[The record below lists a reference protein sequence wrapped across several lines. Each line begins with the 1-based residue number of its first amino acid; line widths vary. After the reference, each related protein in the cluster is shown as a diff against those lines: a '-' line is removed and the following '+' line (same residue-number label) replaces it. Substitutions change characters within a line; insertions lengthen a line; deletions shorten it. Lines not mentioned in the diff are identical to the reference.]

1 MDKIKIAKNAEK
13 YLAQGDVRS
22 AIKEYRKIVEKD
34 PKDAVTLN
42 TLGDLYIREKDIDK
56 AVECFSAAAEIW
68 TKQGFIQKGIAVYTK
83 ILRYRPGDISVSHKL
98 ADLYRQKGLLAEA
111 RNYYSAVAE
120 HYKKEGRRDEALAI
134 WKIIAELDPN
144 SAEVHLK
151 IGEACVQENQLM
163 EAVNA
168 FVEAGNKFFS
178 REQLESAL
186 YAYRRAIDINKD
198 EWPALSGLVKTQIKL
213 GYTDEAIIVLEEAQK
228 RQPYNREIL
237 LSLLECYLDLN
248 NPTQAEQTVIKLV
261 EQEPSSYPKFLDV
274 VKAYL
279 KASDTNGA
287 ARVLSMTSEHLL
299 ASGQAQELSRWINEI
314 LAKNP
319 EELEALRLL
328 VRLCFW
334 QKDERQAKSALER
347 LLEAAKL
354 QGSVEDQ
361 KQALLQLTRIVP
373 YEQSYQQ
380 QLQAILAKE
389 ASEARTK
396 EPPVESLKGAFYTPQ
411 ASYQQEKDFA
421 FTDIIERFGESPS
434 GFGYE
439 EFQEELAYGTKSNEN
454 TTFDYQELYQQPTLG
469 SPDILEDIPEN
480 IDILPPQKVEPE
492 KTTQEKLAQL
502 TSFDKLDQL
511 KKAKIKEEIEAIE
524 YFINL
529 GCIDIAAKTLASLE
543 KEYGSLPEI
552 EPLKSSILSKTG
564 ATTVGIQET
573 PETLQVTTEELGK
586 TEVKTTSEE
595 LVKAKPEK
603 TEQRAVES
611 IETKFIET
619 APIEKEFIETSKV
632 AEAQPIGPTETKLL
646 EVKPVETSKVKPVEK
661 RVEPTSLIE
670 DICEEL
676 GLEIEETT
684 ETGDYDTRYQ
694 LGIAFREMGL
704 LEDAISEFQEAVK
717 MVSPKDG
724 TKRYFHCCNMLG
736 LCFMEKHLP
745 NIALMWYHRAMET
758 ENLTEDE
765 LQGLRYEIANAY
777 EASGEK
783 ERAREFFEQIYAI
796 DVHYRDVGQR
806 LAQLQNFQQKSSQEE
821 KYTF

>member
-1 MDKIKIAKNAEK
+1 MDKIKITKNAEK

-56 AVECFSAAAEIW
+56 AVECFLAAAEIW

-83 ILRYRPGDISVSHKL
+83 ILRYRPNDINVSHKL

-120 HYKKEGRRDEALAI
+120 HYKKEGRLDEALAI

-144 SAEVHLK
+144 SAEVYLK
-151 IGEACVQENQLM
+151 IGEACVQENQLV

-168 FVEAGNKFFS
+168 FVDAGNKFFS
-178 REQLESAL
+178 REQFESAL

-198 EWPALSGLVKTQIKL
+198 EWPALSGLAKTQMKL
-213 GYTDEAIIVLEEAQK
+213 GYTDEAIISLEEAQK
-228 RQPYNREIL
+228 RQPYSREIL
-237 LSLLECYLDLN
+237 LLLLECYLDLN
-248 NPTQAEQTVIKLV
+248 NPAQAEQTVIKLV

-279 KASDTNGA
+279 KASNTNGA
-287 ARVLSMTSEHLL
+287 ARVLAMTSEHLL
-299 ASGQAQELSRWINEI
+299 ASGQAEELSRWINEI

-328 VRLCFW
+328 VRFCFW
-334 QKDERQAKSALER
+334 QKDERQAKLALER

-354 QGSVEDQ
+354 QGSIEDQ

-380 QLQAILAKE
+380 QLQMILVKE

-396 EPPVESLKGAFYTPQ
+396 ETSVESHKDASYTPQ
-411 ASYQQEKDFA
+411 LSYQQEKDF
-421 FTDIIERFGESPS
+421 TNIIERFGESSTEPS
-434 GFGYE
+434 FGYE
-439 EFQEELAYGTKSNEN
+439 EFQEELVYGTKSNEDI
-454 TTFDYQELYQQPTLG
+454 TFDYKELYQQPTLG
-469 SPDILEDIPEN
+469 SHDILEDITEN
-480 IDILPPQKVEPE
+480 GGSLPLQKTEPQ
-492 KTTQEKLAQL
+492 KTTQEESAQP
-502 TSFDKLDQL
+502 TSFDRLDQL

-529 GCIDIAAKTLASLE
+529 GCIDIAMKTLASLE
-543 KEYGSLPEI
+543 QEYGSLPEI
-552 EPLKSSILSKTG
+552 ESLKSLILSKTG
-564 ATTVGIQET
+564 AKAVGIEES
-573 PETLQVTTEELGK
+573 PKAPQVTPKELEK
-586 TEVKTTSEE
+586 TEVKTVSEE
-595 LVKAKPEK
+595 LVKAEPEK
-603 TEQRAVES
+603 TEQRAVKN

-619 APIEKEFIETSKV
+619 TSIEKEFVETSKV
-632 AEAQPIGPTETKLL
+632 AEVKPIEPAEIKPL
-646 EVKPVETSKVKPVEK
+646 EVKSVETSKVKPAEK
-661 RVEPTSLIE
+661 KVEPTSLIE

-684 ETGDYDTRYQ
+684 ETGDYETRYQ

-724 TKRYFHCCNMLG
+724 TKRYFYCCNMLG
-736 LCFMEKHLP
+736 LCFMEKRLP